1 VKLNQCGSPLIISLY
16 CPLSGDKE
24 RKIKLV
30 REVARLKLQVINSPF
45 NEEQVKL
52 LNELLPKL
60 TGDQR
65 IWLNG
70 YLSAP
75 QATIDAIVEEA
86 TSTVKTITQTV
97 TILYG
102 SQTGN
107 SQGLAEKYASAL
119 KNNDVDV
126 TISSLTKFKPN
137 NLKKVTNLLLIIST
151 HGEGDPPDQAIQ
163 FYEFLHSKRAPK
175 LENLHY
181 SVLAL
186 GDSSYEFFC
195 KTGKDFDKQFAKLGA
210 IRIVPRTDCDVDYD
224 DAATQ
229 WFSAVQQKLLQQN
242 NLAVTSSTQ
251 NPIAQGDSTYSRKNP
266 FYAEVLESI
275 NLNGRGSNKET
286 HHIELSIEG
295 SNFHFEP
302 GDSVGILPENDDKLV
317 DALLTAL
324 QFNAQTEVNV
334 FEESLPLKNALQ
346 KRLEITVLSKPL
358 LQKIASYTEH
368 KDFTK
373 LLEDANAWKDYAKG
387 RDLLDVVEDFA
398 PFTWDAQQFVDLLR
412 KIPARLYSIASS
424 QKANN
429 DEVHLTIGKVSY
441 ETNGRQRLGVC
452 SGSVAERIQIGDTLP
467 IYVHKNPNF
476 RLPEHEDT
484 PIIMIGA
491 GTGVAPYRAFLEE
504 REELGIEGKAWL
516 IFGDQHFVTD
526 FLYQTDWQRW
536 LASGTLTQMHVAFSR
551 DTDKKIYVQHKIE
564 ENAASF
570 YEWLEQGA
578 VIYVCGD
585 EKSMAADVDA
595 IIHRV
600 IEQQG
605 QKTPEEAKAF
615 VNELK
620 QQNRYQRDVY

>member
-1 VKLNQCGSPLIISLY
+1 M
-16 CPLSGDKE
+16 
-24 RKIKLV
+24 
-30 REVARLKLQVINSPF
+30 KLQVINSPF
-45 NEEQVKL
+45 NEEQIKL

-60 TGDQR
+60 TIEQK

-70 YLSAP
+70 YLSAS
-75 QATIDAIVEEA
+75 QATQDTLPVAESAPPVVQPVAQEL
-86 TSTVKTITQTV
+86 

-119 KNNDVDV
+119 KAQNVDV
-126 TISSLTKFKPN
+126 TVASLGKFKAT
-137 NLKKVTNLLLIIST
+137 NLKKITNLLLIVST

-175 LENLHY
+175 LDHLHY

-195 KTGKDFDKQFAKLGA
+195 KTGKDFDEQFAKLGA
-210 IRIVPRTDCDVDYD
+210 TRIAPRTDCDVDYD
-224 DAATQ
+224 DDAAQ
-229 WFSAVQQKLLQQN
+229 WFSVVQEKFLQQPTEV
-242 NLAVTSSTQ
+242 VTS
-251 NPIAQGDSTYSRKNP
+251 PAQTEQIQASDATTYTRKNP
-266 FYAEVLESI
+266 FYAEVLENL

-286 HHIELSIEG
+286 RHIELSIEG
-295 SNFHFEP
+295 ANFQFEP
-302 GDSVGILPENDDKLV
+302 GDSIGIQPENDEKLV

-324 QFNAQTEVNV
+324 QFDPITEVSV
-334 FEESLPLKNALQ
+334 FDETLSVKDALQ
-346 KRLEITVLSKPL
+346 KKLEITVLSKPVL
-358 LQKIASYTEH
+358 EKIGAYTEH
-368 KDFTK
+368 PEFSK
-373 LLEDANAWKDYAKG
+373 LLEESNTWKDYAKG

-398 PFTWDAQQFVDLLR
+398 PFTWTAQQFVEILR

-424 QKANN
+424 QKANP

-476 RLPEHEDT
+476 SLPENEDT

-491 GTGVAPYRAFLEE
+491 GTGVAPYRSFLEE

-536 LASGTLTQMHVAFSR
+536 LAAGTLSKMDVAFSR
-551 DTDKKIYVQHKIE
+551 DTDKKVYVQHKLE
-564 ENAASF
+564 EQAASF

-585 EKSMAADVDA
+585 EKTMAADVDA
-595 IIHRV
+595 TIHHI

>member
-1 VKLNQCGSPLIISLY
+1 
-16 CPLSGDKE
+16 
-24 RKIKLV
+24 
-30 REVARLKLQVINSPF
+30 LKLQVINSPF

-52 LNELLPKL
+52 LNELLPQL
-60 TGDQR
+60 TLEQK

-75 QATIDAIVEEA
+75 QATQEAVVETLPVA
-86 TSTVKTITQTV
+86 DPITKTI

-107 SQGLAEKYASAL
+107 SQGLAEKYASLL
-119 KNNDVDV
+119 KAQNVDV
-126 TISSLTKFKPN
+126 TVSSLGKFKAS
-137 NLKKVTNLLLIIST
+137 NLKKITNLLLIVST

-175 LENLHY
+175 LEHLQY

-195 KTGKDFDKQFAKLGA
+195 KTGKDLDEQFAKLGA
-210 IRIVPRTDCDVDYD
+210 TRIVPRTDCDVDYD
-224 DAATQ
+224 DAAAQ
-229 WFSAVQQKLLQQN
+229 WFSAVQQEFLKQ
-242 NLAVTSSTQ
+242 ATTISVTSTQ
-251 NPIAQGDSTYSRKNP
+251 SDEIQGATTYSRKNP
-266 FYAEVLESI
+266 FYAEVLENI

-286 HHIELSIEG
+286 RHLELSIEG
-295 SNFHFEP
+295 ANFQFEP
-302 GDSVGILPENDDKLV
+302 GDSIGIQPENSEPLV
-317 DALLTAL
+317 DALLGVL
-324 QFNAQTEVNV
+324 QFDPATEVTV
-334 FEESLPLKNALQ
+334 LDETVSLKNALQ
-346 KRLEITVLSKPL
+346 KKLEITVLSKPVL
-358 LQKIASYTEH
+358 EKIKAYTEH
-368 KDFTK
+368 HEFSS
-373 LLEDANAWKDYAKG
+373 LLEEPNAWKEYAKG

-398 PFTWDAQQFVDLLR
+398 PFTWSAQQFVDILR
-412 KIPARLYSIASS
+412 KIPSRLYSIASS
-424 QKANN
+424 QLANH
-429 DEVHLTIGKVSY
+429 DEVHLTISKVSY

-452 SGSVAERIQIGDTLP
+452 SGSVAELQIGATLP

-476 RLPEHEDT
+476 RLPEQKET

-491 GTGVAPYRAFLEE
+491 GTGIAPYRAFLEE
-504 REELGIEGKAWL
+504 REELGVEGKAWL

-536 LASGTLTQMHVAFSR
+536 LASGTLSQMHIAFSR
-551 DTDKKIYVQHKIE
+551 DTDKKVYVQHKLE
-564 ENAASF
+564 ENAANF

-595 IIHRV
+595 TIHRI

-605 QKTPEEAKAF
+605 QKTSEQAKAL
-615 VNELK
+615 VQELK
-620 QQNRYQRDVY
+620 QQKRYQRDVY

>member
-1 VKLNQCGSPLIISLY
+1 M
-16 CPLSGDKE
+16 
-24 RKIKLV
+24 
-30 REVARLKLQVINSPF
+30 KLQVINSPF

-60 TGDQR
+60 TGEQR

-75 QATIDAIVEEA
+75 LATINTIPEEVPP
-86 TSTVKTITQTV
+86 TVTPSTKTV

-119 KNNDVDV
+119 KSNDVDV
-126 TISSLTKFKPN
+126 TVSSLAKFKPN
-137 NLKKVTNLLLIIST
+137 NLKKLTNLLLIVST

-195 KTGKDFDKQFAKLGA
+195 KTGKDFDEQFAKLGA
-210 IRIVPRTDCDVDYD
+210 TQIVPRTDCDVDYD
-224 DAATQ
+224 DAAAQ
-229 WFSAVQQKLLQQN
+229 WFAAVQKELLQQ
-242 NLAVTSSTQ
+242 ADVTATLETTDQ
-251 NPIAQGDSTYSRKNP
+251 TVQGDSTYSRKNP

-286 HHIELSIEG
+286 RHVELSIEG
-295 SNFHFEP
+295 TNFYFEP
-302 GDSVGILPENDDKLV
+302 GDSIGILPENDEKLV

-324 QFNAQTEVNV
+324 QFDPLTEVSV
-334 FEESLPLKNALQ
+334 FDEKVSIREALQ
-346 KRLEITVLSKPL
+346 KKLEITVLSKPL
-358 LQKIASYTEH
+358 LQKIGAYTVH
-368 KDFTK
+368 KEYTK
-373 LLEDANAWKDYAKG
+373 MVEDANAWKDYAKG
-387 RDLLDVVEDFA
+387 RDLLDVAEDFA
-398 PFTWDAQQFVDLLR
+398 PFSWNAQQFVELLR

-429 DEVHLTIGKVSY
+429 EEVHLTIGKVSY

-476 RLPEHEDT
+476 RLPVQQDT

-536 LASGTLTQMHVAFSR
+536 LASGTLTQMDVAFSR

-564 ENAASF
+564 ENAAAF
-570 YEWLEQGA
+570 YEWLELGA

-585 EKSMAADVDA
+585 EKAMAADVDA
-595 IIHRV
+595 TIHRL

>member
-1 VKLNQCGSPLIISLY
+1 M
-16 CPLSGDKE
+16 
-24 RKIKLV
+24 
-30 REVARLKLQVINSPF
+30 KLQVINSPF

-52 LNELLPKL
+52 LNELLPQL
-60 TGDQR
+60 TLEQK

-70 YLSAP
+70 YLSAA
-75 QATIDAIVEEA
+75 QATQEPIVVTAPA
-86 TSTVKTITQTV
+86 TTQSITKTM

-107 SQGLAEKYASAL
+107 SQGLAEKYASLLEAQ
-119 KNNDVDV
+119 NVDV
-126 TISSLTKFKPN
+126 TVSSLGKFKAS
-137 NLKKVTNLLLIIST
+137 NLKKITNLLLIVST

-175 LENLHY
+175 LEHLQY

-195 KTGKDFDKQFAKLGA
+195 KTGKDFDEQFAKLGA
-210 IRIVPRTDCDVDYD
+210 TRMVPRTDCDVDYD
-224 DAATQ
+224 DAAAQ
-229 WFSAVQQKLLQQN
+229 WFSAVQQEFLKQ
-242 NLAVTSSTQ
+242 ATAISVTSTESDEILGAT
-251 NPIAQGDSTYSRKNP
+251 TYSRKNP
-266 FYAEVLESI
+266 FYAEVLENI

-286 HHIELSIEG
+286 RHLELSIEG
-295 SNFHFEP
+295 ANFQFEP
-302 GDSVGILPENDDKLV
+302 GDSIGIQPENSESLV
-317 DALLTAL
+317 DALLVAL
-324 QFNAQTEVNV
+324 QFDPATEVTV
-334 FEESLPLKNALQ
+334 FDEILSLKNALQ
-346 KRLEITVLSKPL
+346 KRLEITVLSKPVL
-358 LQKIASYTEH
+358 EKIKAYTEH
-368 KDFTK
+368 NEFSR
-373 LLEDANAWKDYAKG
+373 LLEEPNAWKDYAKG

-398 PFTWDAQQFVDLLR
+398 PFTWSAQQFVDILR
-412 KIPARLYSIASS
+412 KIPSRLYSIASS
-424 QKANN
+424 QLANN
-429 DEVHLTIGKVSY
+429 DEVHLTISKVSY

-452 SGSVAERIQIGDTLP
+452 SGSVADLQIGDTLP

-476 RLPEHEDT
+476 RLPEQKET

-491 GTGVAPYRAFLEE
+491 GTGIAPYRAFLEE
-504 REELGIEGKAWL
+504 REELGVVGKAWL

-536 LASGTLTQMHVAFSR
+536 LASGTLSQMHIAFSR

-564 ENAASF
+564 ENAANF

-595 IIHRV
+595 TIHRI

-605 QKTPEEAKAF
+605 QKSSEQAKAF
-615 VNELK
+615 VQELK
-620 QQNRYQRDVY
+620 QQKRYQRDVY

>member
-1 VKLNQCGSPLIISLY
+1 MRWQ
-16 CPLSGDKE
+16 E
-24 RKIKLV
+24 
-30 REVARLKLQVINSPF
+30 LKLQVINSPF

-60 TGDQR
+60 TGEQR

-75 QATIDAIVEEA
+75 LATINTIAEEVA
-86 TSTVKTITQTV
+86 STVTPITKTV

-119 KNNDVDV
+119 KSNDVDV
-126 TISSLTKFKPN
+126 TVSSLAKFKPN
-137 NLKKVTNLLLIIST
+137 NLKKLTNLLLIVST

-195 KTGKDFDKQFAKLGA
+195 KTGKDFDEQFANLGA
-210 IRIVPRTDCDVDYD
+210 SRIIPRTDCDVDYD
-224 DAATQ
+224 DAAAQ
-229 WFSAVQQKLLQQN
+229 WFTAVQKELLQQ
-242 NLAVTSSTQ
+242 ADVTATLEEPNQ
-251 NPIAQGDSTYSRKNP
+251 IVQGESTYSRKNP
-266 FYAEVLESI
+266 FFAEVLESI
-275 NLNGRGSNKET
+275 NLNGSGSNKET
-286 HHIELSIEG
+286 RHVELSIEG
-295 SNFHFEP
+295 TNFNFEP
-302 GDSVGILPENDDKLV
+302 GDSIGILPENDEKLV

-324 QFNAQTEVNV
+324 QFDPQAEVNV
-334 FEESLPLKNALQ
+334 FDEKLLIREALQ
-346 KRLEITVLSKPL
+346 KKLEITVLSKPL
-358 LQKIASYTEH
+358 LQKIGAYTVH
-368 KDFTK
+368 KEFTK
-373 LLEDANAWKDYAKG
+373 LVEDANDWKDYAKG
-387 RDLLDVVEDFA
+387 RDLLDVAQDFA
-398 PFTWDAQQFVDLLR
+398 PFSWNAQQFVELLR

-476 RLPEHEDT
+476 RLPEQQDT

-536 LASGTLTQMHVAFSR
+536 LASNTLTQMDVAFSR

-564 ENAASF
+564 ENAATF

-585 EKSMAADVDA
+585 EKAMAADVDA
-595 IIHRV
+595 TIHRL

-605 QKTPEEAKAF
+605 KKTPEEAKAF

>member
-1 VKLNQCGSPLIISLY
+1 M
-16 CPLSGDKE
+16 
-24 RKIKLV
+24 
-30 REVARLKLQVINSPF
+30 KLQVINSPF

-52 LNELLPKL
+52 LNELLTQL
-60 TGDQR
+60 TLEQK

-75 QATIDAIVEEA
+75 QATQEAVVETIPA
-86 TSTVKTITQTV
+86 AAPITKTM

-107 SQGLAEKYASAL
+107 SQRLAEKYASLL
-119 KNNDVDV
+119 KAQNVDV
-126 TISSLTKFKPN
+126 TVSSLGKFKAS
-137 NLKKVTNLLLIIST
+137 NLKKITNLLLIVST

-175 LENLHY
+175 LEHLQY

-195 KTGKDFDKQFAKLGA
+195 KTGKDFDEQFAKLGA
-210 IRIVPRTDCDVDYD
+210 TRIVPRTDCDVDYD
-224 DAATQ
+224 DAAAQ
-229 WFSAVQQKLLQQN
+229 WFSAVQQEFLKQ
-242 NLAVTSSTQ
+242 ATTISVTSTQ
-251 NPIAQGDSTYSRKNP
+251 SDEIQGATTYSRKNP
-266 FYAEVLESI
+266 FYAEVLENI

-286 HHIELSIEG
+286 RHLELSIEG
-295 SNFHFEP
+295 ANFQFEP
-302 GDSVGILPENDDKLV
+302 GDSIGIQPENSEPLV
-317 DALLTAL
+317 DALLGVL
-324 QFNAQTEVNV
+324 QFDPATEVTV
-334 FEESLPLKNALQ
+334 FDETVSLKNALQ
-346 KRLEITVLSKPL
+346 KKLEITVLSKPVL
-358 LQKIASYTEH
+358 EKIKAYTEH
-368 KDFTK
+368 NEFSS
-373 LLEDANAWKDYAKG
+373 LLEEPNAWKDYAKG

-398 PFTWDAQQFVDLLR
+398 PFTWSAQQFVDILR
-412 KIPARLYSIASS
+412 KIPSRLYSIASS
-424 QKANN
+424 QLANH
-429 DEVHLTIGKVSY
+429 DEVHLTISKVSY

-452 SGSVAERIQIGDTLP
+452 SGSVAELQIGATLP

-476 RLPEHEDT
+476 RLPEQTET

-491 GTGVAPYRAFLEE
+491 GTGIAPYRAFLEE
-504 REELGIEGKAWL
+504 REELGVEGKSWL

-536 LASGTLTQMHVAFSR
+536 LASGTLSQMHIAFSR
-551 DTDKKIYVQHKIE
+551 DTDKKVYVQHKLV
-564 ENAASF
+564 ENAANF

-595 IIHRV
+595 TIHRI

-605 QKTPEEAKAF
+605 QKTSEQAKAL
-615 VNELK
+615 VQELK
-620 QQNRYQRDVY
+620 QQKRYQRDVY

>member
-1 VKLNQCGSPLIISLY
+1 M
-16 CPLSGDKE
+16 
-24 RKIKLV
+24 
-30 REVARLKLQVINSPF
+30 KLQVINSPF

-52 LNELLPKL
+52 LNELLPQLRLEQK
-60 TGDQR
+60 

-75 QATIDAIVEEA
+75 QATQEPVVETLPVA
-86 TSTVKTITQTV
+86 DPITKTI

-107 SQGLAEKYASAL
+107 SQGLAEKFASLL
-119 KNNDVDV
+119 KAQNVDV
-126 TISSLTKFKPN
+126 TVSSLGKFKAS
-137 NLKKVTNLLLIIST
+137 NLKKITNLLLIVST

-175 LENLHY
+175 LEHLQY

-195 KTGKDFDKQFAKLGA
+195 KTGKDLDEQFAKLGA
-210 IRIVPRTDCDVDYD
+210 TRIVPRTDCDVDYD
-224 DAATQ
+224 DAAAQ
-229 WFSAVQQKLLQQN
+229 WFSAVQQEFLKQ
-242 NLAVTSSTQ
+242 ATISVTSTQ
-251 NPIAQGDSTYSRKNP
+251 SDEIQGATTYSRKNP
-266 FYAEVLESI
+266 FYAEVLENI

-286 HHIELSIEG
+286 RHIELSIEG
-295 SNFHFEP
+295 ANFQFEP
-302 GDSVGILPENDDKLV
+302 GDSIGIQPENSEPLV
-317 DALLTAL
+317 DALLGVL
-324 QFNAQTEVNV
+324 QFDPATEVTV
-334 FEESLPLKNALQ
+334 LDETVSLKNALQ
-346 KRLEITVLSKPL
+346 KKLEITVLSKPVL
-358 LQKIASYTEH
+358 EKIKAYTEH
-368 KDFTK
+368 HEFSS
-373 LLEDANAWKDYAKG
+373 LLEEPNAWKAYAKG

-398 PFTWDAQQFVDLLR
+398 PFTWSAQQFVDILR
-412 KIPARLYSIASS
+412 KIPSRLYSIASS
-424 QKANN
+424 QLANH
-429 DEVHLTIGKVSY
+429 DEVHLTISKVSY

-452 SGSVAERIQIGDTLP
+452 SGSVAELQIGATLP

-476 RLPEHEDT
+476 RLPEQKET

-491 GTGVAPYRAFLEE
+491 GTGIAPYRAFLEE
-504 REELGIEGKAWL
+504 REELGVEGKAWL

-536 LASGTLTQMHVAFSR
+536 LASGTLSQMHIAFSR
-551 DTDKKIYVQHKIE
+551 DTDKKVYVQHKLE
-564 ENAASF
+564 ENAANF

-595 IIHRV
+595 TIHRI

-605 QKTPEEAKAF
+605 QKTSEQAKAL
-615 VNELK
+615 VQELK
-620 QQNRYQRDVY
+620 QQKRYQRDVY

>member
-1 VKLNQCGSPLIISLY
+1 M
-16 CPLSGDKE
+16 
-24 RKIKLV
+24 
-30 REVARLKLQVINSPF
+30 KLQVINSPF
-45 NEEQVKL
+45 NEEQIKL

-60 TGDQR
+60 TVEQK

-75 QATIDAIVEEA
+75 QATLDALVESA
-86 TSTVKTITQTV
+86 PPAAQPITQTI

-107 SQGLAEKYASAL
+107 SQGLAEKYASTL
-119 KNNDVDV
+119 KAQNVDV
-126 TISSLTKFKPN
+126 TVASLGKFKAA
-137 NLKKVTNLLLIIST
+137 NLKKITNLLLIVST

-175 LENLHY
+175 LDHLHY

-195 KTGKDFDKQFAKLGA
+195 KTGKDFDEQFAKLGA
-210 IRIVPRTDCDVDYD
+210 TRIAPRIDCDVDYD
-224 DAATQ
+224 DDAAQ
-229 WFSAVQQKLLQQN
+229 WFSAVQEKFLQQPAEVAATVVQN
-242 NLAVTSSTQ
+242 ELTQ
-251 NPIAQGDSTYSRKNP
+251 APAATTYSKKNP
-266 FYAEVLESI
+266 FYAEVLENI

-286 HHIELSIEG
+286 RHLELSIEG
-295 SNFHFEP
+295 ANFQFEP
-302 GDSVGILPENDDKLV
+302 GDSIGIQPENDEKLV

-324 QFNAQTEVNV
+324 QLDPAAEVTV
-334 FEESLPLKNALQ
+334 ADETLSLKDALQ

-358 LQKIASYTEH
+358 LEKISVYTEH
-368 KDFTK
+368 PEFSR
-373 LLEDANAWKDYAKG
+373 LLAESNAWKDYAKG

-398 PFTWDAQQFVDLLR
+398 PFTWSAQQFIEILR

-424 QKANN
+424 QKANP

-441 ETNGRQRLGVC
+441 ETAGRQRLGVC
-452 SGSVAERIQIGDTLP
+452 SGSVAERLQIGDTLP

-476 RLPEHEDT
+476 RLPENQDT

-491 GTGVAPYRAFLEE
+491 GTGIAPYRAFLEE
-504 REELGIEGKAWL
+504 REELGIEGNAWL

-536 LASGTLTQMHVAFSR
+536 LAAGTLSQMHVAFSR
-551 DTDKKIYVQHKIE
+551 DTDKKVYVQHKLE

-585 EKSMAADVDA
+585 EKTMAADVDA
-595 IIHRV
+595 TIHRI

-620 QQNRYQRDVY
+620 QQKRYQRDVY

>member
-1 VKLNQCGSPLIISLY
+1 M
-16 CPLSGDKE
+16 
-24 RKIKLV
+24 
-30 REVARLKLQVINSPF
+30 KLQVINSPF

-60 TGDQR
+60 TIEQK

-75 QATIDAIVEEA
+75 QATLEALVEDALPAVEPI
-86 TSTVKTITQTV
+86 TKTM

-119 KNNDVDV
+119 KAQNVDV
-126 TISSLTKFKPN
+126 TISSLGKFKAT
-137 NLKKVTNLLLIIST
+137 NLKKITNLLLIVST

-175 LENLHY
+175 LEHLHY

-195 KTGKDFDKQFAKLGA
+195 KTGKDFDEQFAKLGA
-210 IRIVPRTDCDVDYD
+210 KRIVPRTDCDVDYD
-224 DAATQ
+224 DAAAQ
-229 WFSAVQQKLLQQN
+229 WFLAVEKEFLQQTT
-242 NLAVTSSTQ
+242 AVTATQ
-251 NPIAQGDSTYSRKNP
+251 TNENQGLGDSTYSRKNP
-266 FYAEVLESI
+266 FYAEVLENI

-286 HHIELSIEG
+286 RHLELSIEG
-295 SNFHFEP
+295 ANFHFEP
-302 GDSVGILPENDDKLV
+302 GDSIGIQPENDEQLV
-317 DALLTAL
+317 SALLTAL
-324 QFNAQTEVNV
+324 EFNPETEVTV
-334 FEESLPLKNALQ
+334 LDEAITIKQALQ
-346 KRLEITVLSKPL
+346 KKLEITVLSKPL
-358 LQKIASYTEH
+358 LEKVSAYTKHPE
-368 KDFTK
+368 FLK
-373 LLEDANAWKDYAKG
+373 LLEEPNAWKDYAEG

-398 PFTWDAQQFVDLLR
+398 PFTWSAQQFVEMLR

-424 QKANN
+424 QKANSE
-429 DEVHLTIGKVSY
+429 EVHLTISKVSY

-452 SGSVAERIQIGDTLP
+452 SGSISERIQPGDTLP

-476 RLPEHEDT
+476 RLPENEDT

-536 LASGTLTQMHVAFSR
+536 LASGTLSQMHVAFSR
-551 DTDKKIYVQHKIE
+551 DTEKKVYVQHKLQE
-564 ENAASF
+564 HAASF

-585 EKSMAADVDA
+585 KKSMAADVDA
-595 IIHRV
+595 TIHQI

-605 QKTPEEAKAF
+605 QKTPEEAKSF
-615 VNELK
+615 VKELK
-620 QQNRYQRDVY
+620 QQKRYQRDVY

>member
-1 VKLNQCGSPLIISLY
+1 MRWQ
-16 CPLSGDKE
+16 
-24 RKIKLV
+24 
-30 REVARLKLQVINSPF
+30 RLKLQVINSPF

-60 TGDQR
+60 TIEQK

-75 QATIDAIVEEA
+75 QATLEALVEDALPAVEPI
-86 TSTVKTITQTV
+86 TKTM

-119 KNNDVDV
+119 KAQNVDV
-126 TISSLTKFKPN
+126 TISSLGKFKAT
-137 NLKKVTNLLLIIST
+137 NLKKITNLLLIVST

-175 LENLHY
+175 LEHLHY

-195 KTGKDFDKQFAKLGA
+195 KTGKDFDEQFAKLGA
-210 IRIVPRTDCDVDYD
+210 KRIVPRTDCDVDYD
-224 DAATQ
+224 DAAAQ
-229 WFSAVQQKLLQQN
+229 WFLAVEKEFLQQTT
-242 NLAVTSSTQ
+242 AVTATAKQ
-251 NPIAQGDSTYSRKNP
+251 TKENQGLGDSTYSRKNP
-266 FYAEVLESI
+266 FYAEVLENI

-286 HHIELSIEG
+286 RHLELSIEG
-295 SNFHFEP
+295 ANFHFEP
-302 GDSVGILPENDDKLV
+302 GDSIGIQPENDEQLV
-317 DALLTAL
+317 SALLTAL
-324 QFNAQTEVNV
+324 EFNPETEVTV
-334 FEESLPLKNALQ
+334 LDEAITIKQALQ
-346 KRLEITVLSKPL
+346 KKLEITVLSKPL
-358 LQKIASYTEH
+358 LEKVSAYTKHPE
-368 KDFTK
+368 FLK
-373 LLEDANAWKDYAKG
+373 LLEEPNAWKDYAEG

-398 PFTWDAQQFVDLLR
+398 PFTWSAQQFVEMLR

-424 QKANN
+424 QKANSE
-429 DEVHLTIGKVSY
+429 EVHLTISKVSY

-452 SGSVAERIQIGDTLP
+452 SGSISERIQPGDTLP

-476 RLPEHEDT
+476 RLPENEDT

-536 LASGTLTQMHVAFSR
+536 LASGTLSQMHVAFSR
-551 DTDKKIYVQHKIE
+551 DTEKKVYVQHKLQE
-564 ENAASF
+564 HAASF
-570 YEWLEQGA
+570 YEWLQQGA

-585 EKSMAADVDA
+585 KKSMAADVDA
-595 IIHRV
+595 TIHQI

-605 QKTPEEAKAF
+605 QKTPEEAKSF
-615 VNELK
+615 VKELK
-620 QQNRYQRDVY
+620 QQKRYQRDVY

>member
-1 VKLNQCGSPLIISLY
+1 M
-16 CPLSGDKE
+16 
-24 RKIKLV
+24 
-30 REVARLKLQVINSPF
+30 KLQVINSPF

-52 LNELLPKL
+52 LNELLPQL
-60 TGDQR
+60 TLEQK

-75 QATIDAIVEEA
+75 QATQEAVVETLPVA
-86 TSTVKTITQTV
+86 DPITKTI

-107 SQGLAEKYASAL
+107 SQGLAEKFASLL
-119 KNNDVDV
+119 KAQNVDV
-126 TISSLTKFKPN
+126 TVSSLGKFKAS
-137 NLKKVTNLLLIIST
+137 NLKKITNLLLIVST

-175 LENLHY
+175 LEHLQY

-195 KTGKDFDKQFAKLGA
+195 KTGKDLDEQFAKLGA
-210 IRIVPRTDCDVDYD
+210 TRIVPRTDCDVDYD
-224 DAATQ
+224 DAAAQ
-229 WFSAVQQKLLQQN
+229 WFSAVQQEFLKQ
-242 NLAVTSSTQ
+242 ATTISVTSTQ
-251 NPIAQGDSTYSRKNP
+251 SDEIQGATTYSRKNP
-266 FYAEVLESI
+266 FYAEVLENI

-286 HHIELSIEG
+286 RHLELSIEG
-295 SNFHFEP
+295 ANFQFEP
-302 GDSVGILPENDDKLV
+302 GDSIGIQPENSEPLV
-317 DALLTAL
+317 DALLGVL
-324 QFNAQTEVNV
+324 QFDPATEVTV
-334 FEESLPLKNALQ
+334 LDETVSLKNALQ
-346 KRLEITVLSKPL
+346 KKLEITVLSKPVL
-358 LQKIASYTEH
+358 EKIKAYTEH
-368 KDFTK
+368 HEFSS
-373 LLEDANAWKDYAKG
+373 LLEIPNAWKEYAKG

-398 PFTWDAQQFVDLLR
+398 PFTWSAQQFVDILR
-412 KIPARLYSIASS
+412 KIPSRLYSIASS
-424 QKANN
+424 QLANH
-429 DEVHLTIGKVSY
+429 DEVHLTISKVSY

-452 SGSVAERIQIGDTLP
+452 SGSVAELQIGATLP

-476 RLPEHEDT
+476 RLPEQKET

-491 GTGVAPYRAFLEE
+491 GTGIAPYRAFLEE
-504 REELGIEGKAWL
+504 REELGVEGKAWL

-536 LASGTLTQMHVAFSR
+536 LASGTLSQMHIAFSR
-551 DTDKKIYVQHKIE
+551 DTDKKIYVQHKLE
-564 ENAASF
+564 ENAANF

-595 IIHRV
+595 TIHRI

-605 QKTPEEAKAF
+605 QKTSEQAKAF
-615 VNELK
+615 VQELK
-620 QQNRYQRDVY
+620 QQKRYQRDVY

>member
-1 VKLNQCGSPLIISLY
+1 MIRI
-16 CPLSGDKE
+16 
-24 RKIKLV
+24 

-60 TGDQR
+60 TGEQR

-75 QATIDAIVEEA
+75 LATIDAIVEEEKP
-86 TSTVKTITQTV
+86 TVKPITKTV
-97 TILYG
+97 TVLYG

-119 KNNDVDV
+119 KDNEVDV
-126 TISSLTKFKPN
+126 TISSLATFKPN
-137 NLKKVTNLLLIIST
+137 NLKKVTNLLLIVST

-175 LENLHY
+175 LEHLHY

-195 KTGKDFDKQFAKLGA
+195 KTGKDFDEQFAKLGA
-210 IRIVPRTDCDVDYD
+210 TRIIPRTDCDVDYD
-224 DAATQ
+224 DVAAQ
-229 WFSAVQQKLLQQN
+229 WFSAVQQELLQQTDI
-242 NLAVTSSTQ
+242 ATTSTTQ
-251 NPIAQGDSTYSRKNP
+251 NQTAQGDTTYSRKNP
-266 FYAEVLESI
+266 FYAEVLENI

-286 HHIELSIEG
+286 RHIELSIEDA
-295 SNFHFEP
+295 NFHFEP
-302 GDSVGILPENDDKLV
+302 GDSIGIQPENDEKLV
-317 DALLTAL
+317 DALITAL
-324 QFNAQTEVNV
+324 QFDPQTKVNV
-334 FEESLPLKNALQ
+334 FEETQSLKNALQ
-346 KRLEITVLSKPL
+346 KKLEITVLSKPL
-358 LQKIASYTEH
+358 LQKIGTYTAHQE
-368 KDFTK
+368 FTK
-373 LLEDANAWKDYAKG
+373 LLEDTSAWKDYANG
-387 RDLLDVVEDFA
+387 RDLLDTVEDFA
-398 PFTWDAQQFVDLLR
+398 PFTWDAQQLVNLLR

-429 DEVHLTIGKVSY
+429 EEVHLTIGKVSY
-441 ETNGRQRLGVC
+441 EMNGRQRLGVC
-452 SGSVAERIQIGDTLP
+452 SGSVAERVQIGDSLP

-491 GTGVAPYRAFLEE
+491 GTGIAPYRAFLEE

-536 LASGTLTQMHVAFSR
+536 LASGTLSQMHVAFSR

-564 ENAASF
+564 ENAADF

-585 EKSMAADVDA
+585 KKSMAADVDA
-595 IIHRV
+595 TIHRV

-620 QQNRYQRDVY
+620 QQKRYQRDVY

>member
-1 VKLNQCGSPLIISLY
+1 MKRI
-16 CPLSGDKE
+16 
-24 RKIKLV
+24 
-30 REVARLKLQVINSPF
+30 REVGRLKLQVVNSPF

-60 TGDQR
+60 TGEQR

-70 YLSAP
+70 FLSAP
-75 QATIDAIVEEA
+75 LVTIDSVVEEV
-86 TSTVKTITQTV
+86 TPIVKTITKTV

-119 KNNDVDV
+119 KDNDVDV
-126 TISSLTKFKPN
+126 TISSLATFKPN
-137 NLKKVTNLLLIIST
+137 NLKKITNLLLIVST

-175 LENLHY
+175 LEQLHY

-195 KTGKDFDKQFAKLGA
+195 KTGKDFDEQFSKLGA
-210 IRIVPRTDCDVDYD
+210 TQIVPRTDCDVDYD
-224 DAATQ
+224 DTAAQ
-229 WFSAVQQKLLQQN
+229 WFTAVQRELLQQKEI
-242 NLAVTSSTQ
+242 AATSTLQ
-251 NPIAQGDSTYSRKNP
+251 NQTAQGDTTYSRKNP
-266 FYAEVLESI
+266 FYAEVLENI

-286 HHIELSIEG
+286 RHIELSIEG
-295 SNFHFEP
+295 ANFYFEP
-302 GDSVGILPENDDKLV
+302 GDSIGIQPENDEKLV
-317 DALLTAL
+317 EALVTAL
-324 QFNAQTEVNV
+324 QFDPQTEVNV
-334 FEESLPLKNALQ
+334 FEETLPLKDVLQ
-346 KRLEITVLSKPL
+346 KKLEITVLSKPL
-358 LQKIASYTEH
+358 LKKIGAYTVHQE
-368 KDFTK
+368 FTK
-373 LLEDANAWKDYAKG
+373 LLEDSNSWKDYAKG

-398 PFTWDAQQFVDLLR
+398 PFIWDAQQFVDLLR

-424 QKANN
+424 QKANSE
-429 DEVHLTIGKVSY
+429 EVHLTIGKVSY

-467 IYVHKNPNF
+467 VYVHKNPNF

-491 GTGVAPYRAFLEE
+491 GTGIAPYRAFLEE
-504 REELGIEGKAWL
+504 REELGVVGKSWL
-516 IFGDQHFVTD
+516 IFGDQYFVTD

-536 LASGTLTQMHVAFSR
+536 LASGTLSQMHIAFSR
-551 DTDKKIYVQHKIE
+551 DTDRKIYVQHKIE
-564 ENAASF
+564 ENAVAF

-585 EKSMAADVDA
+585 KESMAADVDA
-595 IIHRV
+595 TIRRV

-620 QQNRYQRDVY
+620 QQKRYQRDVY

>member
-1 VKLNQCGSPLIISLY
+1 
-16 CPLSGDKE
+16 
-24 RKIKLV
+24 
-30 REVARLKLQVINSPF
+30 LKLQVINSPF

-52 LNELLPKL
+52 LNELLPQL
-60 TGDQR
+60 TLEQK

-75 QATIDAIVEEA
+75 QVTQEAVVETIPAAAPI
-86 TSTVKTITQTV
+86 TKTM

-107 SQGLAEKYASAL
+107 SQGLAEKYATLL
-119 KNNDVDV
+119 KAQNVDV
-126 TISSLTKFKPN
+126 TVSSLGKFKAS
-137 NLKKVTNLLLIIST
+137 NLKKITNLLLIVST

-175 LENLHY
+175 LEQLQY

-195 KTGKDFDKQFAKLGA
+195 QTGKDFDEQFAKLGA
-210 IRIVPRTDCDVDYD
+210 TRFVPRTDCDVDYD
-224 DAATQ
+224 DAAAQ
-229 WFSAVQQKLLQQN
+229 WFSAVQQEFLKQ
-242 NLAVTSSTQ
+242 ATTISATSTLRDE
-251 NPIAQGDSTYSRKNP
+251 IQGATTYSRKNP
-266 FYAEVLESI
+266 FYAEVLENI

-286 HHIELSIEG
+286 RHLELSIEG
-295 SNFHFEP
+295 ANFQFEP
-302 GDSVGILPENDDKLV
+302 GDSVGIQPENSERLV
-317 DALLTAL
+317 DALLGAL
-324 QFNAQTEVNV
+324 QFDPATEITI
-334 FEESLPLKNALQ
+334 FDETMSLKNALQ
-346 KRLEITVLSKPL
+346 KKLEVTVLSKPVL
-358 LQKIASYTEH
+358 EKIKSYTEH
-368 KDFTK
+368 NEFST
-373 LLEDANAWKDYAKG
+373 LLEESNAWKNYAKG

-398 PFTWDAQQFVDLLR
+398 PFTWSAQQFVDILR
-412 KIPARLYSIASS
+412 KIPSRLYSIASS
-424 QKANN
+424 QLANH
-429 DEVHLTIGKVSY
+429 DEVHLTISKVSY

-452 SGSVAERIQIGDTLP
+452 SGSVAELQIGATLP

-476 RLPEHEDT
+476 RLPEQKET

-491 GTGVAPYRAFLEE
+491 GTGIAPYRAFLEE
-504 REELGIEGKAWL
+504 REELGVEGKAWL

-536 LASGTLTQMHVAFSR
+536 LASGTLSQMHIAFSR
-551 DTDKKIYVQHKIE
+551 DTDKKVYVQHKLE
-564 ENAASF
+564 ENAANF

-595 IIHRV
+595 TIHRI

-605 QKTPEEAKAF
+605 QKTAEQAKAL
-615 VNELK
+615 VQELK
-620 QQNRYQRDVY
+620 QQKRYQRDVY

>member
-1 VKLNQCGSPLIISLY
+1 M
-16 CPLSGDKE
+16 
-24 RKIKLV
+24 
-30 REVARLKLQVINSPF
+30 KLQVINSPF

-52 LNELLPKL
+52 INELLPQL
-60 TGDQR
+60 TLEQK

-75 QATIDAIVEEA
+75 QATQEAVVETIPA
-86 TSTVKTITQTV
+86 AAPITKTM

-107 SQGLAEKYASAL
+107 SQGLAEKYASLL
-119 KNNDVDV
+119 KAQNVDV
-126 TISSLTKFKPN
+126 TVSSLGKFKAS
-137 NLKKVTNLLLIIST
+137 NLKKITNLLLIVST

-175 LENLHY
+175 LEHLQY

-195 KTGKDFDKQFAKLGA
+195 KTGKDFDEQFAKLGA
-210 IRIVPRTDCDVDYD
+210 TRIVPRTDCDVDYD
-224 DAATQ
+224 DAAAQ
-229 WFSAVQQKLLQQN
+229 WFSAVQQEFLKQ
-242 NLAVTSSTQ
+242 ATTISVTSTQ
-251 NPIAQGDSTYSRKNP
+251 SDEIQGATTYSRKNP
-266 FYAEVLESI
+266 FYAEVLENI

-286 HHIELSIEG
+286 RHLELSIEG
-295 SNFHFEP
+295 ANFQFEP
-302 GDSVGILPENDDKLV
+302 GDSIGIQPENSEPLV
-317 DALLTAL
+317 DALLGVL
-324 QFNAQTEVNV
+324 QFDPATEVTV
-334 FEESLPLKNALQ
+334 FDETVSLKNALQ
-346 KRLEITVLSKPL
+346 KKLEITVLSKPVL
-358 LQKIASYTEH
+358 EKIKAYTEH
-368 KDFTK
+368 NEFSS
-373 LLEDANAWKDYAKG
+373 LLEEPNAWKDYAKG

-398 PFTWDAQQFVDLLR
+398 PFTWSAQQFVDILR
-412 KIPARLYSIASS
+412 KIPSRLYSIASS
-424 QKANN
+424 QLANH
-429 DEVHLTIGKVSY
+429 DEVHLTISKVSY

-452 SGSVAERIQIGDTLP
+452 SGSVAELQIGATLP

-476 RLPEHEDT
+476 RLPEQKET

-491 GTGVAPYRAFLEE
+491 GTGIAPYRAFLEE
-504 REELGIEGKAWL
+504 REELGVEGKSWL

-536 LASGTLTQMHVAFSR
+536 LASGTLSQMHIAFSR
-551 DTDKKIYVQHKIE
+551 DTDKKVYVQHKLE
-564 ENAASF
+564 ENAANF

-595 IIHRV
+595 TIHRI

-605 QKTPEEAKAF
+605 QKTSEQAKAL
-615 VNELK
+615 VQELK
-620 QQNRYQRDVY
+620 QQKRYQRDVY

>member
-1 VKLNQCGSPLIISLY
+1 MRWQ
-16 CPLSGDKE
+16 
-24 RKIKLV
+24 
-30 REVARLKLQVINSPF
+30 RLKLQVINSPF

-60 TGDQR
+60 TIEQK

-75 QATIDAIVEEA
+75 QATLEALVEDALPAAEPI
-86 TSTVKTITQTV
+86 TKTM

-119 KNNDVDV
+119 KAQNVDV
-126 TISSLTKFKPN
+126 TISSLGKFKAT
-137 NLKKVTNLLLIIST
+137 NLKKITNLLLIVST

-175 LENLHY
+175 LEHLHY

-195 KTGKDFDKQFAKLGA
+195 KTGKDFDEQFAKLGA
-210 IRIVPRTDCDVDYD
+210 KRIVPRTDCDVDYD
-224 DAATQ
+224 DAAAQ
-229 WFSAVQQKLLQQN
+229 WFLAVEKEFLQQTT
-242 NLAVTSSTQ
+242 AVTATQ
-251 NPIAQGDSTYSRKNP
+251 TNENQGLGDSTYSRKNP
-266 FYAEVLESI
+266 FYAEVLENI

-286 HHIELSIEG
+286 RHLELSIEG
-295 SNFHFEP
+295 ANFHFEP
-302 GDSVGILPENDDKLV
+302 GDSIGIQPENDEQLV
-317 DALLTAL
+317 SALLTAL
-324 QFNAQTEVNV
+324 EFNPETEVTV
-334 FEESLPLKNALQ
+334 LDEAITIKQALQ
-346 KRLEITVLSKPL
+346 KKLEITVLSKPL
-358 LQKIASYTEH
+358 LEKVSAYTKHPE
-368 KDFTK
+368 FLK
-373 LLEDANAWKDYAKG
+373 LLEEPNAWKDYAEG

-398 PFTWDAQQFVDLLR
+398 PFTWSAQQFVEMLR

-424 QKANN
+424 QKANSE
-429 DEVHLTIGKVSY
+429 EVHLTISKVSY

-452 SGSVAERIQIGDTLP
+452 SGSISERIQPGDTLP

-476 RLPEHEDT
+476 RLPENEDT

-536 LASGTLTQMHVAFSR
+536 LASGTLSQMHVAFSR
-551 DTDKKIYVQHKIE
+551 DTEKKVYVQHKLQE
-564 ENAASF
+564 HAASF

-585 EKSMAADVDA
+585 KKSMAADVDA
-595 IIHRV
+595 TIHQI

-605 QKTPEEAKAF
+605 QKTPEEAKSF
-615 VNELK
+615 VKELK
-620 QQNRYQRDVY
+620 QQKRYQRDVY